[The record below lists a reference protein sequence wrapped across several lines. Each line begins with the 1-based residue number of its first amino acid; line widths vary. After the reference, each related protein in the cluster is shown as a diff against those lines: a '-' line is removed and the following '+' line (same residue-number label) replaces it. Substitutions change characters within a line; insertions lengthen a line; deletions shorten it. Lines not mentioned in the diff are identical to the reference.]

1 MSCCSALWL
10 SLKQTGMKEMFHTR
24 NGQCVLPFQ
33 DGVFLFACLKLIL
46 VCPLLSSGAFCNH
59 ISQILA
65 VRTALPF
72 RPWSVHTELCFS
84 AFRPSKILS
93 SGAKCC
99 STCVK
104 TLPFTSRSIPPLRA
118 KKHNSAIV
126 QFYLRSK
133 GSHLMALW
141 KPTARALTRGR
152 SSLLA

>member
-10 SLKQTGMKEMFHTR
+10 SLKQTGVKK
-24 NGQCVLPFQ
+24 NVSNLKCA
-33 DGVFLFACLKLIL
+33 VFLTFSEWNVSICLLETNFS
-46 VCPLLSSGAFCNH
+46 LSTSFQWSLCNH
-59 ISQILA
+59 VSQILA
-65 VRTALPF
+65 VRTPLSF
-72 RPWSVHTELCFS
+72 RPWSVHTEQCFS

-104 TLPFTSRSIPPLRA
+104 TLPFTSRSIPPLRP
-118 KKHNSAIV
+118 KKYNSPIV

-133 GSHLMALW
+133 GCHLTALW
-141 KPTARALTRGR
+141 KPTAQALTQGR